1 VPCRVRASGG
11 AGTALLRIPYFSL
24 LLFGAIAVVSM
35 DCFLD
40 PLVEF
45 AFNLI
50 TEAFVKGVRSEV
62 RDFREQKYDGF
73 TLLRLTSPSREKL
86 RSCI

>member
-1 VPCRVRASGG
+1 
-11 AGTALLRIPYFSL
+11 
-24 LLFGAIAVVSM
+24 M

-50 TEAFVKGVRSEV
+50 TEALVKGVRSGV

-73 TLLRLTSPSREKL
+73 TLLRLTTPSCEETPRPNIAVGL
-86 RSCI
+86 RAKS